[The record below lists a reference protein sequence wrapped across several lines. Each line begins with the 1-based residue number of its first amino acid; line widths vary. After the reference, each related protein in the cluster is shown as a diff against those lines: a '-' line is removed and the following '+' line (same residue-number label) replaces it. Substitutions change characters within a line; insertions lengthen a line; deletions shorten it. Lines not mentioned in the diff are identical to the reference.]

1 MWLSSKLISLLLF
14 IALSAGGWGSVLAA
28 AVCPHVGSTPKP
40 VLEAKPHC
48 HADAPP
54 AAMSDMEMPVEA
66 RASLEPLSRDAQAL
80 QHNET
85 CAHCLTHSAPV
96 PAPVS
101 LRQKNESKR
110 AADVIAPDSVP
121 TLVAPQPLLALPVL
135 TRQGAPPGAST
146 RRHIL
151 NSIFLI

>member
-1 MWLSSKLISLLLF
+1 MRISSKLISLLLF

-28 AVCPHVGSTPKP
+28 AVCPHAGRAPKP
-40 VLEAKPHC
+40 VQAKPHC
-48 HADAPP
+48 HADAPA
-54 AAMSDMEMPVEA
+54 AAMSGMEMPVAAEASPEPPSCNA
-66 RASLEPLSRDAQAL
+66 RAP

-85 CAHCLTHSAPV
+85 CAHCLTHNAPV
-96 PAPVS
+96 PAPLS

-110 AADVIAPDSVP
+110 TADVIAPNSLSTP
-121 TLVAPQPLLALPVL
+121 VAPQPLLALPVL
-135 TRQGAPPGAST
+135 TRQGAPPGTST